1 VSGDGYFTGDEKSL
15 FEYWQDEERAQKF
28 LDGGTRT
35 DMVKYVLKKD
45 THLLEQ
51 SNWLDIGGGAGFIQ
65 SNVGI
70 DLYRMAV
77 VLDISLEGLRI
88 HICKESQRINGS
100 FKSPPFRRDAFDT
113 ISSFFCLSD
122 YPELGEILTSFV
134 RMANG
139 GHFILVDYG
148 KGDEY
153 WENRKKAQSPSLIG
167 NINLRSAEYIS
178 QYAYKHKNLEAQESE
193 DKEIIVE
200 AKKLK
205 NRLHSLPA
213 IIKRVFFHA
222 IIRMKQNS

>member
-1 VSGDGYFTGDEKSL
+1 MSGDGYFTGDEKSL
-15 FEYWQDEERAQKF
+15 FEYWQDEQRARKF

-45 THLLEQ
+45 RRFIEQ

-65 SNVGI
+65 SNVEI

-77 VLDISLEGLRI
+77 VLDISLEGLRV

-139 GHFILVDYG
+139 GQFILVDYA

-153 WENRKKAQSPSLIG
+153 WENRKKAHNPSLIG
-167 NINLRSAEYIS
+167 NINLRSAEHIS
-178 QYAYKHKNLEAQESE
+178 QYAYKYKNLQVQESE

-200 AKKLK
+200 AKELRT
-205 NRLHSLPA
+205 RLHTLPA
-213 IIKRVFFHA
+213 IIKRVFVHA